1 MVKNIDIY
9 LCRYTLMAV
18 KFQDLIKLILRKQPS
33 LNGLKCSLIKAQ
45 KARLN
50 IVDDQKFPFL
60 VVILFFVR

>member
-1 MVKNIDIY
+1 
-9 LCRYTLMAV
+9 MAV

-50 IVDDQKFPFL
+50 IVDNQKLLFL
-60 VVILFFVR
+60 VVILIFVR